1 VAEYY
6 TVKQGDHVAGIAFRF
21 GLSDYRTI
29 WDHPSNT
36 ELKNKRQ
43 NPNVLFPGD
52 VLYVPDRE
60 LREEA
65 RPTDQRHRFVL
76 KTKPL
81 KLHLK
86 LRDHY
91 EKPIANARCLLVVD
105 GDSHELTSDGN
116 GELELTIP
124 ASASQS
130 VLVIRDTEQTPYA
143 EMAIPVK
150 IGHLDP
156 VDTIS
161 GQQARLSNLGYF
173 LGDIDGNDASA
184 FRIAVEEFQ
193 CEHGLTVDGIC
204 GPKTQAKLKD
214 AHGC

>member
-1 VAEYY
+1 MAEHY
-6 TVKQGDHVAGIAFRF
+6 TVNQGDHVAGIASRF
-21 GLSDYRTI
+21 GFTDYRTI
-29 WDHPSNT
+29 WDHPNNQ

-60 LREEA
+60 SREEE
-65 RPTDQRHRFVL
+65 RPTDQRHRFVVRR
-76 KTKPL
+76 KPL

-91 EKPIANARCLLVVD
+91 EKPIANAPCVLIVD
-105 GDSHELTSDGN
+105 GVSRELTSDGN
-116 GELELTIP
+116 GELKLEIP
-124 ASASQS
+124 PSAGQS
-130 VLVIRDTEQTPYA
+130 VLVIKDTEQTPYG
-143 EMAIPVK
+143 EMAIPVN

-156 VDTIS
+156 VDEMS
-161 GQQARLSNLGYF
+161 GQQGRLSNLGYF
-173 LGDIDGNDASA
+173 LGEADGQDSPA

-204 GPKTQAKLKD
+204 GPNTRAKLKE